1 MATEEEIT
9 DHNDNCAVC
18 WEKKENAVFFI
29 KPTYYLNYRY
39 KNYVK

>member
-18 WEKKENAVFFI
+18 WEKMESSRKLPCGHLFH
-29 KPTYYLNYRY
+29 K
-39 KNYVK
+39 